1 MCLPRIKSIFKS
13 VNDFKKNH
21 FISIKS
27 IHKSINIFRY
37 IYNP

>member
-13 VNDFKKNH
+13 VNDIKKNH

-27 IHKSINIFRY
+27 IYKSIYIYRY
-37 IYNP
+37 I